1 MVEKMLNNKNENVI
15 GGYMKKTY
23 TELVEEI
30 SPEEIDELY
39 YYLEQLTEKNVSKD
53 KVGELID
60 DCAEEIGKSAEREIY
75 SSSPFTN
82 FLNSFPSGNQIRFTE
97 PSQSL

>member
-1 MVEKMLNNKNENVI
+1 MEQDLIIQNVVEKMLNNKNENVI

-60 DCAEEIGKSAEREIY
+60 DCAEVIG
-75 SSSPFTN
+75 
-82 FLNSFPSGNQIRFTE
+82 
-97 PSQSL
+97 

>member
-1 MVEKMLNNKNENVI
+1 MEQDLIIQNVVEKMLNSKNENVI

-23 TELVEEI
+23 AELVEEI

-53 KVGELID
+53 KVRELID
-60 DCAEEIGKSAEREIY
+60 DCVEVIG
-75 SSSPFTN
+75 
-82 FLNSFPSGNQIRFTE
+82 
-97 PSQSL
+97 

>member
-1 MVEKMLNNKNENVI
+1 MLNNKNEKVI
-15 GGYMKKTY
+15 GGYMKNTY

-60 DCAEEIGKSAEREIY
+60 DCAEVIG
-75 SSSPFTN
+75 
-82 FLNSFPSGNQIRFTE
+82 
-97 PSQSL
+97 

>member
-1 MVEKMLNNKNENVI
+1 MLNNKNENVI

-60 DCAEEIGKSAEREIY
+60 YCVEVIG
-75 SSSPFTN
+75 
-82 FLNSFPSGNQIRFTE
+82 
-97 PSQSL
+97 

>member
-15 GGYMKKTY
+15 CGYMKKTY

-60 DCAEEIGKSAEREIY
+60 DCVEVIG
-75 SSSPFTN
+75 
-82 FLNSFPSGNQIRFTE
+82 
-97 PSQSL
+97 

>member
-1 MVEKMLNNKNENVI
+1 MEQDLIIQNVVEKMLNNKNENVI
-15 GGYMKKTY
+15 GGYVKKTY

-60 DCAEEIGKSAEREIY
+60 DCVEVIG
-75 SSSPFTN
+75 
-82 FLNSFPSGNQIRFTE
+82 
-97 PSQSL
+97 

>member
-1 MVEKMLNNKNENVI
+1 MNGIGFNYLECGREMLNNKNENVI

-39 YYLEQLTEKNVSKD
+39 YYQEQLTEKNVSKD

-60 DCAEEIGKSAEREIY
+60 DCVEVIG
-75 SSSPFTN
+75 
-82 FLNSFPSGNQIRFTE
+82 
-97 PSQSL
+97 

>member
-15 GGYMKKTY
+15 GDYMKKTY

-53 KVGELID
+53 KVGEPID
-60 DCAEEIGKSAEREIY
+60 DFAEVTG
-75 SSSPFTN
+75 
-82 FLNSFPSGNQIRFTE
+82 
-97 PSQSL
+97 

>member
-1 MVEKMLNNKNENVI
+1 MEQDLIIQNVVEKMLNNKNENVI

-53 KVGELID
+53 KVRRTD
-60 DCAEEIGKSAEREIY
+60 R
-75 SSSPFTN
+75 
-82 FLNSFPSGNQIRFTE
+82 
-97 PSQSL
+97 

>member
-1 MVEKMLNNKNENVI
+1 MLNNKNENVI

-39 YYLEQLTEKNVSKD
+39 YYLGELSVKNVSKN

-60 DCAEEIGKSAEREIY
+60 DCEEVIG
-75 SSSPFTN
+75 
-82 FLNSFPSGNQIRFTE
+82 
-97 PSQSL
+97 

>member
-1 MVEKMLNNKNENVI
+1 MLNDKNENVF

-23 TELVEEI
+23 TELIEEI

-39 YYLEQLTEKNVSKD
+39 YYLEQLTEINVSKD

-60 DCAEEIGKSAEREIY
+60 DCPEVIC
-75 SSSPFTN
+75 
-82 FLNSFPSGNQIRFTE
+82 
-97 PSQSL
+97 

>member
-1 MVEKMLNNKNENVI
+1 MLNNKNENVI
-15 GGYMKKTY
+15 GGYMTKTY
-23 TELVEEI
+23 MELVEEI

-60 DCAEEIGKSAEREIY
+60 DCVEVIG
-75 SSSPFTN
+75 
-82 FLNSFPSGNQIRFTE
+82 
-97 PSQSL
+97 

>member
-1 MVEKMLNNKNENVI
+1 MRMSLVVNMKM
-15 GGYMKKTY
+15 TY

-39 YYLEQLTEKNVSKD
+39 YYLEQLTEKNVSLD

-60 DCAEEIGKSAEREIY
+60 DCAEVIG
-75 SSSPFTN
+75 
-82 FLNSFPSGNQIRFTE
+82 
-97 PSQSL
+97 

>member
-1 MVEKMLNNKNENVI
+1 MEQDTIIQNVVEKMLNNKNENVI

-60 DCAEEIGKSAEREIY
+60 DCVEVIG
-75 SSSPFTN
+75 
-82 FLNSFPSGNQIRFTE
+82 
-97 PSQSL
+97 

>member
-1 MVEKMLNNKNENVI
+1 MEQDLIIQNVVEKMLNNKNENVI
-15 GGYMKKTY
+15 GGYIKKTY

-53 KVGELID
+53 KVGEMIG
-60 DCAEEIGKSAEREIY
+60 DCVEVTG
-75 SSSPFTN
+75 
-82 FLNSFPSGNQIRFTE
+82 
-97 PSQSL
+97 

>member
-1 MVEKMLNNKNENVI
+1 MLNNKNENVI

-23 TELVEEI
+23 MELVEEI

-60 DCAEEIGKSAEREIY
+60 DCAEVIG
-75 SSSPFTN
+75 
-82 FLNSFPSGNQIRFTE
+82 
-97 PSQSL
+97 

>member
-1 MVEKMLNNKNENVI
+1 MEWDLIVQNVVEKMLNNKNENI
-15 GGYMKKTY
+15 NDGYMKKTY

-53 KVGELID
+53 KVGELIN
-60 DCAEEIGKSAEREIY
+60 DCAEVIG
-75 SSSPFTN
+75 
-82 FLNSFPSGNQIRFTE
+82 
-97 PSQSL
+97 

>member
-1 MVEKMLNNKNENVI
+1 MEQDLIIQNVMNKILNNNNENVI

-60 DCAEEIGKSAEREIY
+60 DCVEVIG
-75 SSSPFTN
+75 
-82 FLNSFPSGNQIRFTE
+82 
-97 PSQSL
+97 